1 MLANKE
7 HVGSGV
13 KKRNC
18 PGSRGASVL
27 PSGADI
33 VGLPG
38 HVRLVPTTDILLPRG
53 VAIGSLCEERMRGSR
68 RCPLFHVSDSRLQ
81 IKIGKADTE
90 PAHRETLDC
99 R

>member
-1 MLANKE
+1 MGRHPK
-7 HVGSGV
+7 
-13 KKRNC
+13 
-18 PGSRGASVL
+18 PFT
-27 PSGADI
+27 GADI
-33 VGLPG
+33 VGLPR